1 MSLHQSGTNY
11 YGIREHIPSA
21 YHSEP
26 TVASTTTSSTKSDHL
41 LRPVK
46 RLFHLKQSNRCHH
59 RKNVF
64 PAASEATANSY
75 MNGSLQHQQNGSSTS
90 QEPPQDLQVAKP
102 QEHLMA
108 KPQVY
113 VVGSPNPKSPF
124 LRIAH
129 VSDTCD
135 LPNNGLSAVFE
146 ADVLVHS
153 GNLCSYQFR
162 KHFFKDTE
170 FLNQIKA
177 INNFFADMPHRYKIF
192 VPGPNEIFFDSE
204 DRERVQAL
212 LPNCIYLQDS
222 ECVIEGVRFYGVPW
236 SANRRGTVGR
246 GFGKS
251 VTELKTVWSNV
262 PDNVDVLI
270 SHSVPTNSLYDDLV
284 LRLKPK
290 MFLYGSRMQRSSRS
304 DQAEEN
310 CVKFKDNVIFS
321 NGHAGNASKRGIFD
335 FYADDQTP
343 RVTCLPV
350 MPSEADAEAQASLL
364 APRSRS
370 GLLRCILS

>member
-1 MSLHQSGTNY
+1 MSLDQTNY
-11 YGIREHIPSA
+11 YGIRELSP
-21 YHSEP
+21 YHSAP
-26 TVASTTTSSTKSDHL
+26 TVATSTTEAASDSKSPQIL
-41 LRPVK
+41 KPFK
-46 RLFHLKQSNRCHH
+46 RLFRLKQPHRCHH
-59 RKNVF
+59 RQIVF
-64 PAASEATANSY
+64 PATNVATGNSY
-75 MNGSLQHQQNGSSTS
+75 MNGTLEQHQNGSSTS
-90 QEPPQDLQVAKP
+90 QWESSATKP
-102 QEHLMA
+102 QEHLVA

-135 LPNNGLSAVFE
+135 LSDNGCSAVFE

-170 FLNQIKA
+170 FVNQVRA
-177 INNFFADMPHRYKIF
+177 INNFFAAMPHRYKIF

-236 SANRRGTVGR
+236 SASRRGAVGR

-251 VTELKTVWSNV
+251 VNELKTVWSNV

-290 MFLYGSRMQRSSRS
+290 MFLYGSRMQRSSRT
-304 DQAEEN
+304 DQTEEN

-350 MPSEADAEAQASLL
+350 VPPEAAAEALASLPV
-364 APRSRS
+364 PRSRS
-370 GLLRCILS
+370 ALLRCILS